1 MINLQDKTQTMTYK
15 FQKIFGNKKAVIGMI
30 HLQALPGTPKYAGSI
45 DHIIQKA
52 LDEAH
57 IYRQAGIDALMIEN
71 MHDVPYTKNDVGH
84 EISSLAAV
92 IGYLIKQETGLP
104 LGIQILAGANK
115 AALAAAL
122 SAGADFI
129 RAEGFVFGHL
139 ADEGY
144 IDSQAAELLRYRK
157 HIGAEHIAIF
167 TDIKKKHSSH
177 ALTADLNITE
187 MAHAAEFFL
196 SDGLIITGMHTGDT
210 ADIDELKKVKNAT
223 DLPVLVGSGVNLDN
237 ITDYLAVA
245 DALIIGSY
253 FKKDGFWTKD
263 VDAKRVEALMQKAVI
278 STKIL

>member
-1 MINLQDKTQTMTYK
+1 MTHK

-30 HLQALPGTPKYAGSI
+30 HLQALPGTPKYTGSI
-45 DHIIQKA
+45 NQIIEKA
-52 LDEAH
+52 LEEAR

-71 MHDVPYTKNDVGH
+71 MHDVPYIKNDVGH
-84 EISSLAAV
+84 EISSLTAIIA
-92 IGYLIKQETGLP
+92 YLIKQKTRLP

-122 SAGADFI
+122 NAGADFI

-157 HIGAEHIAIF
+157 QIGAEHIAIF

-177 ALTADLNITE
+177 ALTADLDITE

-210 ADIDELKKVKNAT
+210 ADFNELQKVKADT

-237 ITDYLAVA
+237 ITDYMAIA

-253 FKKDGFWTKD
+253 FKKNGYWAND
-263 VDAKRVEALMQKAVI
+263 VDGNKVRALMKKVNRNG
-278 STKIL
+278 